1 MSEQNDD
8 AFDQLADDIADA
20 LFNQGRITLD
30 NILPS
35 DITTALLNKAIGL
48 GDSQWRAGGIGRGNQ
63 HQQASDIRNDVIHW
77 LDYDDAAEQHYLAWL
92 ERMRVAINRRLLLG
106 LFDSESHYANYQPGD
121 FYKKHI
127 DAFKG
132 RSNRVLTIVYY
143 LNEQWLPQHGGALKI
158 YSAID
163 GDDRGRSVI
172 ESVLPQF
179 GKMVIFLSEKFPHE
193 VEVTQ
198 QSRYSIA
205 TWYRING

>member
-1 MSEQNDD
+1 
-8 AFDQLADDIADA
+8 
-20 LFNQGRITLD
+20 
-30 NILPS
+30 
-35 DITTALLNKAIGL
+35 
-48 GDSQWRAGGIGRGNQ
+48 
-63 HQQASDIRNDVIHW
+63 
-77 LDYDDAAEQHYLAWL
+77 
-92 ERMRVAINRRLLLG
+92 MRVAINRRLLLG

-143 LNEQWLPQHGGALKI
+143 LNEQWLPQDGGALKI